1 MPLLEVVP
9 NVSEGR
15 DATSIGAIAGAL
27 EGEPGVR
34 LLDLSSD
41 PDHHRSVLTAAGEP
55 EPLERALLEMTRI
68 ATTRIDLRRHHGV
81 HPRLGAVDVVPFV
94 PLGAALMDD
103 AVAAAHR
110 LGRAIGDDLGIP
122 VFLYGEAASDAG
134 RRQPASLRRLGLP
147 GVAAALASG
156 ALRPDYG
163 PARAHPTAGVTLV
176 GARTFLIAFNVWL
189 ATASIGAAR
198 EIARAI
204 RERDSGLPGVQALGF
219 YLESRGRAQ
228 VSINLVRPG
237 STPLESVVERV
248 RAEAAA
254 RGIEIE
260 RGELIGLLP
269 EAVASRT
276 TAQALLLPELGP
288 DQILERRLR
297 LAGLLAR

>member
-15 DATSIGAIAGAL
+15 EAQAIAAIAGAL
-27 EGEPGVR
+27 GSEPGVR

-55 EPLERALLEMTRI
+55 GPLERGLLKMTRT
-68 ATTRIDLRRHHGV
+68 AVDRIDLRRHTGV

-94 PLGAALMDD
+94 PLGAATMAD
-103 AVAAAHR
+103 AVGAADR

-122 VFLYGEAASDAG
+122 VFLYGEAASAAD
-134 RRQPASLRRLGLP
+134 RRLPASLRRLGLP
-147 GVAAALASG
+147 GVAAALTNG

-163 PARAHPTAGVTLV
+163 PTRAHPTAGVTLV

-189 ATASIGAAR
+189 ASADVRVAR
-198 EIARAI
+198 DIARAI
-204 RERDSGLPGVQALGF
+204 RESGGGLPGVQALGF

-228 VSINLVRPG
+228 VSINLLRPG
-237 STPLESVVERV
+237 KTPLESVVERV

-254 RGIEIE
+254 RGIEVE
-260 RGELIGLLP
+260 RGELVGLLP

-276 TAQALLLPELGP
+276 TAKALLLPELGP
-288 DQILERRLR
+288 DQILERK
-297 LAGLLAR
+297 LAP

>member
-15 DATSIGAIAGAL
+15 EAQAIAAIAGAL
-27 EGEPGVR
+27 GSEPGVR

-55 EPLERALLEMTRI
+55 GPLERGLLKMTRT
-68 ATTRIDLRRHHGV
+68 AVDRIDLRRHTGV

-94 PLGAALMDD
+94 PLGAATMAD
-103 AVAAAHR
+103 AVGAADR

-122 VFLYGEAASDAG
+122 VFLYGEAASAAD
-134 RRQPASLRRLGLP
+134 RRLPASLRRLGLP
-147 GVAAALASG
+147 GVAAALTNG

-163 PARAHPTAGVTLV
+163 PTRAHPTAGVTLV

-189 ATASIGAAR
+189 ASADVRVAR
-198 EIARAI
+198 DIARAI
-204 RERDSGLPGVQALGF
+204 RESGGGLPGVQALGF
-219 YLESRGRAQ
+219 YLERRGRAQ
-228 VSINLVRPG
+228 VSINLLRPG
-237 STPLESVVERV
+237 KTPLESVVERV

-254 RGIEIE
+254 RGIEVE
-260 RGELIGLLP
+260 RGELVGLLP

-276 TAQALLLPELGP
+276 TAKALLLPELGP
-288 DQILERRLR
+288 DQILERK
-297 LAGLLAR
+297 LAP